1 MADITISAGIHR
13 PSFIQA
19 IGQAIGDIFAR
30 HRWQRFQLETAPLN
44 ERLLSD
50 IGIDR
55 GAVAAASTEHD
66 FMTRNEIFVPR
77 HNLG

>member
-1 MADITISAGIHR
+1 MADITLSTGTGRPGI
-13 PSFIQA
+13 IGA
-19 IGQAIGDIFAR
+19 IGEAIAEMFAR

-44 ERLLSD
+44 ERLLAD

-55 GAVAAASTEHD
+55 GTLSTASTE
-66 FMTRNEIFVPR
+66 FEFTARNEVFVPR